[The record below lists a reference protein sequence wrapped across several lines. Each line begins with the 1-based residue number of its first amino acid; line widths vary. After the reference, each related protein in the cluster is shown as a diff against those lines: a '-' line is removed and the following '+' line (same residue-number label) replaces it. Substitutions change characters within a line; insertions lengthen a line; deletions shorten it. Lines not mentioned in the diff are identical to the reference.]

1 MRRFFMRTLFSLVRR
16 NFRIASCVVLKP
28 WPCETPGAAHVGAMT
43 RLVQSV
49 ASLHEHIFQAIRLI
63 DSYKST

>member
-28 WPCETPGAAHVGAMT
+28 WPCETPGAAYISAIT

-49 ASLHEHIFQAIRLI
+49 ASLHEHIFQAVGLI
-63 DSYKST
+63 DSYKTT